1 MYTCKL
7 QGFCLPNKENRKRHT
22 CIYVPSEFF
31 CVDYFN
37 KCEFSEYRKYPTV
50 RSAPYGSQSESIK
63 RGTSLGYFRLVMKKT
78 KICIKYQAENT
89 EPWHIYA
96 GFLFIILMFHVKHL
110 LLYQIN
116 TYFHSGSFD
125 GVPAFRG

>member
-63 RGTSLGYFRLVMKKT
+63 RGTSLRTFLIAYEKNEDLAYGYS
-78 KICIKYQAENT
+78 QSAS
-89 EPWHIYA
+89 
-96 GFLFIILMFHVKHL
+96 L
-110 LLYQIN
+110 LAHAKNLCK
-116 TYFHSGSFD
+116 
-125 GVPAFRG
+125 A